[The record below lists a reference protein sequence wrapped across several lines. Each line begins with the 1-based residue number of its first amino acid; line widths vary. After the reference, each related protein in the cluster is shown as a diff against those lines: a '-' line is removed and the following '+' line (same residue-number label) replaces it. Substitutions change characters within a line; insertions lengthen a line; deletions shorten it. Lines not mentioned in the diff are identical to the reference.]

1 MNKKTN
7 QLSRIIF
14 RYFDVDSD
22 CVSAHLIM
30 MTMIKF
36 FRFFFFRNIF
46 PLLIYYISSIACC
59 NKQYLL
65 EADYQNGPNPMIK
78 LYSWSEFWV
87 VFFFVVFFRFGQRW
101 KQCYLPKSWLLLLV
115 AWYLLNLNGNNYFQ
129 VSIKMVDKFHG
140 VRCNRCNTLNR
151 VKLVTPTF
159 HRKSYIKWFHGLFYW
174 WCGVVVVTP

>member
-7 QLSRIIF
+7 QLSHIIF

-36 FRFFFFRNIF
+36 FRFFFFEIF
-46 PLLIYYISSIACC
+46 FHFSFITFQASLDAISSI
-59 NKQYLL
+59 YLKRITKMVQIQWL
-65 EADYQNGPNPMIK
+65 NYIHEADFG
-78 LYSWSEFWV
+78 F
-87 VFFFVVFFRFGQRW
+87 FFFVVFIRFGQRW

>member
-46 PLLIYYISSIACC
+46 PLLIYTFQASLDAISSI
-59 NKQYLL
+59 YL
-65 EADYQNGPNPMIK
+65 K
-78 LYSWSEFWV
+78 RV
-87 VFFFVVFFRFGQRW
+87 T
-101 KQCYLPKSWLLLLV
+101 
-115 AWYLLNLNGNNYFQ
+115 
-129 VSIKMVDKFHG
+129 KMVQ
-140 VRCNRCNTLNR
+140 
-151 VKLVTPTF
+151 
-159 HRKSYIKWFHGLFYW
+159 IQ
-174 WCGVVVVTP
+174 